1 MNVLISGAQFA
12 NKGAQSLLFTVMDQ
26 IRKHYKK
33 VEFYYLPL
41 DNYKNYNEKDY
52 RFQVVYFGTA
62 ALNYEKGGITRYKFL
77 IKNEI
82 KRILGRKVLPIR
94 DVRKLH
100 DILPHID
107 VWIDVSGYQLGS
119 DWPIDINN
127 KFLNYITLSQKY
139 NIPIILMPQSFGPF
153 HYGTEQAVMEH
164 KIKEILPQAKM
175 IFAREKAGYDLLN
188 DLGIR
193 NIALSP
199 DIVLQGNEIDWKN
212 IWVEKPQIQYPVL
225 ETRHN
230 VGIVPNFQTVD
241 HGNETKV
248 LEIYEQLIDKLL
260 ELQKEV
266 YIFRHSE
273 DLDICKKIYDLFKY
287 NPRVH
292 LFEGKLDC
300 IEYGKYIQQFDYI
313 IASRYHAI
321 VHAYKERIPSIILGW
336 AVKYQELSEHFA
348 QQNYVFD
355 ITGNNFNLDA
365 LIHAVE
371 EMDKSYMMQRQVID
385 NELDKIMENT
395 CFKKCWEILDEIETQ

>member
-127 KFLNYITLSQKY
+127 KFLNYITLSD
-139 NIPIILMPQSFGPF
+139 
-153 HYGTEQAVMEH
+153 
-164 KIKEILPQAKM
+164 
-175 IFAREKAGYDLLN
+175 R
-188 DLGIR
+188 
-193 NIALSP
+193 
-199 DIVLQGNEIDWKN
+199 
-212 IWVEKPQIQYPVL
+212 
-225 ETRHN
+225 
-230 VGIVPNFQTVD
+230 
-241 HGNETKV
+241 
-248 LEIYEQLIDKLL
+248 
-260 ELQKEV
+260 
-266 YIFRHSE
+266 
-273 DLDICKKIYDLFKY
+273 
-287 NPRVH
+287 
-292 LFEGKLDC
+292 
-300 IEYGKYIQQFDYI
+300 
-313 IASRYHAI
+313 
-321 VHAYKERIPSIILGW
+321 
-336 AVKYQELSEHFA
+336 
-348 QQNYVFD
+348 
-355 ITGNNFNLDA
+355 
-365 LIHAVE
+365 
-371 EMDKSYMMQRQVID
+371 KSVV
-385 NELDKIMENT
+385 
-395 CFKKCWEILDEIETQ
+395 